1 MSIFI
6 DSLRATSDSTG
17 LGGAVE
23 LLGLVGGDEG
33 IFGCELAAF
42 GVAVVVVGEA
52 LFAAALVVGEA
63 LFAAALVVGEALF
76 AADAGMGTNDRT
88 LMVTDLCTRDLSRCP
103 PSRQALVRRGVPE
116 AQTRKIS
123 DLTTVS

>member
-1 MSIFI
+1 M
-6 DSLRATSDSTG
+6 
-17 LGGAVE
+17 GGAVE

-42 GVAVVVVGEA
+42 GVAVV
-52 LFAAALVVGEA
+52 VVGEA